1 MDTQPQP
8 VVQPTFRERAKAWF
22 AIRQTFTRGVLTIGV
37 LVIGCGCCG
46 FGYVVGISPSSSKP
60 AAAAQST
67 VTQTSQATDT
77 PADTATPALPTATAK
92 PKAWVTVQHFT
103 GNQNGKTPTFTVK
116 DGDKIVWS
124 VAVGG
129 EFGGYFSIT
138 TYNSDGSYGD
148 LLATT
153 TTPPAQSGNTIV
165 HGDAD
170 IYLDISD
177 SAGAYDIAVQ
187 RFQ

>member
-1 MDTQPQP
+1 MQ
-8 VVQPTFRERAKAWF
+8 ERVSQARSWLGLQSRA
-22 AIRQTFTRGVLTIGV
+22 ARIGLGVSALV
-37 LVIGCGCCG
+37 LVSCGCCG
-46 FGYVVGISPSSSKP
+46 GLFAAALSSPSPTKQ
-60 AAAAQST
+60 AAAATQST
-67 VTQTSQATDT
+67 VTQAP
-77 PADTATPALPTATAK
+77 PAATATPALPTATAK